1 MRALPPAALVDL
13 RKILFHVGLALG
25 GRGGGRIAG
34 RGGARVSAELPAR
47 PGDLPARHP
56 AHGIACEGRCGH
68 RGPGTGASP
77 LGATSP
83 PAATVFGGGILD
95 PTPGDEALP
104 FFHAVV
110 LDSDSDSGLE
120 VDELTAA
127 GTNGA
132 AGRPS
137 GPQGP

>member
-1 MRALPPAALVDL
+1 M
-13 RKILFHVGLALG
+13 LFHVGLALG
-25 GRGGGRIAG
+25 GRGGDRIAG
-34 RGGARVSAELPAR
+34 RGGARVSTELPAR

-95 PTPGDEALP
+95 PTPGDGVLP
-104 FFHAVV
+104 IISHAVA

-127 GTNGA
+127 GMNGA
-132 AGRPS
+132 AGRRS
-137 GPQGP
+137 GPQSP